1 MVVYGHSAVVAPE
14 WLNNTIDIDTGCAFG
29 GSLTALR
36 YPERELV
43 SVPAKAIYFGDGSK
57 LQRPSGSTEVPL
69 TAQQVHDDLLDI
81 ADVIGKR
88 VVETRMMRAV
98 TIREDQA
105 AAALE
110 AMSRFAVDPR
120 WLIYLPPT
128 MSPTATSSLPDL
140 LEHPAEAFSYF
151 RNQGVSSVVAEEK
164 HMGSRAVV
172 VLCRDAG
179 AARRQF
185 GVAGDALGIVYT
197 RTGRRFFDDATV
209 ESAFLA
215 RLGTAMDAANL
226 WHQLTTDWVCLDA
239 EILPWSAKAQELLR
253 GQYAAVGAAA
263 TASLGDAVATLSQ
276 AAGSGAPVDEL
287 LDRTRD
293 RLQSAEAFVAAY
305 RPYVWPVEQL
315 TDLKVAPFHLLASE
329 GAAHAD
335 KDHAWHLA
343 TFARLCAADLELLLP
358 TGHRFVDLADTESE
372 HAATAWWEA
381 LTAGGGE
388 GIVVKPAA
396 FVTRGPK
403 GLVQPA
409 VKCRGREYLRLIYGP
424 EYTRPEHLARLRTR
438 GLAAKRSLAL
448 REFALG
454 IEALER
460 CVRREPLRRVHECV
474 FGILALECEPIDPRL

>member
-1 MVVYGHSAVVAPE
+1 
-14 WLNNTIDIDTGCAFG
+14 
-29 GSLTALR
+29 
-36 YPERELV
+36 
-43 SVPAKAIYFGDGSK
+43 
-57 LQRPSGSTEVPL
+57 
-69 TAQQVHDDLLDI
+69 
-81 ADVIGKR
+81 
-88 VVETRMMRAV
+88 
-98 TIREDQA
+98 
-105 AAALE
+105 
-110 AMSRFAVDPR
+110 
-120 WLIYLPPT
+120 
-128 MSPTATSSLPDL
+128 MSPTATSSHSDL

-185 GVAGDALGIVYT
+185 GVADDALGIVYT

-329 GAAHAD
+329 GVAHAD